1 MRGTVKVPIKHPD
14 YQFLQSPPIC
24 FHGILSPPN
33 VMILKDESLSLH
45 FYRTYG
51 ARCAQGR
58 LRTFVSFLIG
68 KLCFRMGKTMA
79 LLKEKR
85 MNVKLIAALFGIA
98 ILSGCASSKTSPERH
113 AFYFVSHQSSFTGGN
128 YTSSVQK
135 NYQLNVAQFREL
147 YARGKADRA
156 EGRTQAEASEYAQS
170 IRDQLKENAKSQE
183 LFAGNAKD
191 KWSSDMDSKDA
202 ILFGNELAATYLD
215 GYNGVQ

>member
-1 MRGTVKVPIKHPD
+1 MNGKV
-14 YQFLQSPPIC
+14 
-24 FHGILSPPN
+24 
-33 VMILKDESLSLH
+33 
-45 FYRTYG
+45 
-51 ARCAQGR
+51 
-58 LRTFVSFLIG
+58 
-68 KLCFRMGKTMA
+68 MA
-79 LLKEKR
+79 
-85 MNVKLIAALFGIA
+85 VLFGIA

-156 EGRTQAEASEYAQS
+156 EGRTEAEASEYAQS

-191 KWSSDMDSKDA
+191 NGLRTWTLKTPYYLVTNWPRLILMAITAYNSATDSGDTVITGIPAVFERK
-202 ILFGNELAATYLD
+202 E
-215 GYNGVQ
+215 

>member
-1 MRGTVKVPIKHPD
+1 MNGKV
-14 YQFLQSPPIC
+14 
-24 FHGILSPPN
+24 
-33 VMILKDESLSLH
+33 M
-45 FYRTYG
+45 
-51 ARCAQGR
+51 
-58 LRTFVSFLIG
+58 
-68 KLCFRMGKTMA
+68 
-79 LLKEKR
+79 
-85 MNVKLIAALFGIA
+85 AALFGIA

-156 EGRTQAEASEYAQS
+156 EGRTQAEASEYPQS
-170 IRDQLKENAKSQE
+170 IRDQLKENVTSQE

-202 ILFGNELAATYLD
+202 LLFGNELAATYLD